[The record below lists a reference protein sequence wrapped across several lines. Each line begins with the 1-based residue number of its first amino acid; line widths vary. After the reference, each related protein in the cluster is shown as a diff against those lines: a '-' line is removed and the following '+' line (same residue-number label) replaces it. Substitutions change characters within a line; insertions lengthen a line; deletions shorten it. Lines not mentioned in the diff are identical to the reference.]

1 MTDLNPPDAGQ
12 RSQLPDPGG
21 EPVHS
26 VTFRSP
32 SAENERPTVR
42 RLEVMR
48 RWILAG
54 VFGVLV
60 LLGGW
65 LLNHLQPHPAN
76 LSDGDPRE
84 PATEPP
90 TAVEKVSTSQP
101 TSSSEPEL
109 PGASVSSSPMVNT
122 TDGATTEAPAR
133 DHHAQEPL
141 DLSQA
146 APQPEPVS
154 KDVEEKAAVV
164 DNRFHDLLS
173 QGLAALHKRQY
184 QDARSTLLKAAA
196 IDPQSD
202 AVKEALIQVDQAMKL
217 TQLDQLR
224 RRATAAEKAGQWPR
238 AHETYLAAMKID
250 PNVRFAVEGSRRTG
264 RRIAIGKRVEAYLMQ
279 PDILFNDR
287 QLNTAVELLLDAEKG
302 RPFDP
307 GLEADLD
314 KLHQLV
320 AIAQT
325 PLRVTLTSDNQ
336 TDVSVYKVGR
346 LGRFET
352 QRLDLRPGSY
362 TVVGMRDGY
371 RDVRLR
377 VSVTPSEPPPVIH
390 VVCVES
396 ID

>member
-1 MTDLNPPDAGQ
+1 
-12 RSQLPDPGG
+12 
-21 EPVHS
+21 
-26 VTFRSP
+26 
-32 SAENERPTVR
+32 
-42 RLEVMR
+42 
-48 RWILAG
+48 
-54 VFGVLV
+54 
-60 LLGGW
+60 
-65 LLNHLQPHPAN
+65 
-76 LSDGDPRE
+76 
-84 PATEPP
+84 
-90 TAVEKVSTSQP
+90 
-101 TSSSEPEL
+101 
-109 PGASVSSSPMVNT
+109 
-122 TDGATTEAPAR
+122 
-133 DHHAQEPL
+133 
-141 DLSQA
+141 
-146 APQPEPVS
+146 
-154 KDVEEKAAVV
+154 
-164 DNRFHDLLS
+164 
-173 QGLAALHKRQY
+173 
-184 QDARSTLLKAAA
+184 
-196 IDPQSD
+196 
-202 AVKEALIQVDQAMKL
+202 MKL

-279 PDILFNDR
+279 PDTLFNDR

-307 GLEADLD
+307 DLEADLD
-314 KLHQLV
+314 KLHQRV

-390 VVCVES
+390 VVCMES